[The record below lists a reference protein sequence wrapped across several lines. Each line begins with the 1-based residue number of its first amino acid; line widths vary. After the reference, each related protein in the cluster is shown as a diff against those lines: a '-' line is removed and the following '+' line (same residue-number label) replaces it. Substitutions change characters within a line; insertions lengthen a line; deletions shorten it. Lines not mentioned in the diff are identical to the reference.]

1 MPRSFTAF
9 PAKLHRIPREASP
22 HSPANLR
29 RISPQTSVTI
39 LQSFAAFPRNFVIFS
54 AKLRHIFLL
63 TERKKCDSLEFGYSV
78 TWDRAMDSAGIYSE
92 NGKGCGFSVKC
103 TPVYPVRGLCPAG
116 WHLPTAAEWDTLF
129 YFVGDSVGFAD
140 PSSIALR
147 SPHLWRVGSNSVG
160 QDIFG
165 FCALP
170 SHKNRANFWTSEESS
185 SREAENAFVSEH
197 SVGHNWKYADPYV
210 LEKVDYLAIRCVK
223 D

>member
-1 MPRSFTAF
+1 MT
-9 PAKLHRIPREASP
+9 PAISYGEIIDDRDDQPYKTVKIGNQEWMAE
-22 HSPANLR
+22 NL
-29 RISPQTSVTI
+29 
-39 LQSFAAFPRNFVIFS
+39 NFWP
-54 AKLRHIFLL
+54 
-63 TERKKCDSLEFGYSV
+63 ERKKCDSLEFGYSV
-78 TWDRAMDSAGIYSE
+78 TWDRAMDSAGVYSE
-92 NGKGCGFSVKC
+92 NGKGCGFYVKC

-116 WHLPTAAEWDTLF
+116 WHLPTSAEWDTLF